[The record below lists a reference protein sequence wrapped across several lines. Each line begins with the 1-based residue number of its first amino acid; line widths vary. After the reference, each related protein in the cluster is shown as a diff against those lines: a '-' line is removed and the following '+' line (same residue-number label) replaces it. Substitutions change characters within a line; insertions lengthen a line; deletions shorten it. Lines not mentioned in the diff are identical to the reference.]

1 MSKHCLFAWG
11 TDEQDISDNK
21 MLIKSTI
28 SHHHFNI
35 NFQDNGNVLGFV
47 FMVGRLLGGLVSYS
61 LNCRRWPL
69 NLLF

>member
-1 MSKHCLFAWG
+1 MSQHCLFAWG

-28 SHHHFNI
+28 SHHQFNI

-47 FMVGRLLGGLVSYS
+47 FMVGLLLGGLVSYS
-61 LNCRRWPL
+61 LYCRRWPL